1 MLHIATNNFSPFK
14 AALHDQRKVLV
25 NEDDLAKILKKMYF
39 ESKKGET
46 ATNVHLFGIKYA
58 DEISASRCSPKNIAK
73 RAGIPETYGTEI
85 NKGRNLSR
93 FVKVK

>member
-1 MLHIATNNFSPFK
+1 M
-14 AALHDQRKVLV
+14 
-25 NEDDLAKILKKMYF
+25 NEIDLAQALKEMYF

-46 ATNVHLFGIKYA
+46 ATMVHLFGIKYA
-58 DEISASRCSPKNIAK
+58 KEISECSSSPKNIAK
-73 RAGIPETYGTEI
+73 LAGIPETYGTEI